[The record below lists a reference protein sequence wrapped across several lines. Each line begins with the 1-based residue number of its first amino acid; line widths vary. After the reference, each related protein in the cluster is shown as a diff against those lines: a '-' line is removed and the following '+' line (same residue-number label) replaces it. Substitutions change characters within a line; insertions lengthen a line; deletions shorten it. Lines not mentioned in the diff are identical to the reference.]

1 MGSRDIKQVLQELHQ
16 QYLRRLAFRYLIPG
30 LLWGAGVAL
39 LWTLIASV
47 LGVTSIWNSAAL
59 KFVIVIAGG
68 FIGTIP
74 LALSLPSVYGLAKR
88 LDDDLGLKDQLST
101 AFALQNE
108 AGDQPMVSILL
119 EDVSG
124 LLDDPRF
131 QEALPRPHLGALATA
146 AVLFAISVALSA
158 GSLRPVEK
166 PKLGEQTR
174 FELKRQAKKLDDL
187 MRLELGELTEDEKHQ
202 FEQIRQMIEKLQLED
217 KNISRKEMLARFSRE
232 IEGLEEMEE
241 GSAALKKMLEQLK
254 EMKDA
259 VASRVLID
267 RQMEEIE
274 KQHVELAVVDA
285 KTGETLKAEE
295 IAVMEVQEERH
306 RQQQAMA
313 KEIEKV
319 AEEEKQKEDVSQ
331 WVVAEGQEGQEEGT
345 EAGEGGPTKKTRV
358 VVSYEDLVKAAEKK
372 DIRQMIFAAAED
384 EERTTTQYREVY
396 TNYER
401 AFKNLLFQG
410 TLSLGTRQYLQ
421 RYFRAIRP
429 KLPKAKK
436 EAADDKRNTD
446 S

>member
-1 MGSRDIKQVLQELHQ
+1 MENRDIKQVLQDLHQ
-16 QYLRRLAFRYLIPG
+16 QYLRRLAFRYFIPG

-39 LWTLIASV
+39 VWTLIASV
-47 LGVTSIWNSAAL
+47 LGVASIWNSAAL
-59 KFVIVIAGG
+59 KLIIVLAGG

-101 AFALQNE
+101 AYALQGE
-108 AGDQPMVSILL
+108 AEGQPMVSILL

-124 LLDDPRF
+124 LFDDPRF
-131 QEALPRPHLGALATA
+131 NEALPKPHFGSLAAAAL
-146 AVLFAISVALSA
+146 LFAISAALSA
-158 GSLRPVEK
+158 GSVKSVEK

-187 MRLELGELTEDEKHQ
+187 MRLELGELTEEEKHQ

-241 GSAALKKMLEQLK
+241 GSAALKKMLDQLK

-267 RQMEEIE
+267 RQIEEIE
-274 KQHVELAVVDA
+274 KQHTELAVVDA

-331 WVVAEGQEGQEEGT
+331 WVVAEGQEDGTGAGEEGQ
-345 EAGEGGPTKKTRV
+345 GPTKKTRV

-384 EERTTTQYREVY
+384 DERTTTQYREVY

-421 RYFRAIRP
+421 RYFRSIRP

-436 EAADDKRNTD
+436 EKAPVTE
-446 S
+446 